1 MSRLTTLKQL
11 VLHFAD
17 RERWFLLPLLAVLLA
32 AAVLL
37 LATSGLSIVAPLVYT
52 LF

>member
-1 MSRLTTLKQL
+1 MSRLTTLRQL
-11 VLHFAD
+11 IVHFAD
-17 RERWFLLPLLAVLLA
+17 RQRWFLMPLLLVLLV

-37 LATSGLSIVAPLVYT
+37 LATNGLSIVAPLVYT